1 MEKDSTKLAI
11 SNALKKLMA
20 QKPLE
25 KITISEIM
33 ESCGMR
39 RQHFYYYFTD
49 IYDLLQWM
57 FEKEAVSLLAKQE
70 GALLWQEGLQQLFQY
85 LSENRAVCLCA
96 LRSMGREPL
105 KRLFET
111 DIYHIIWCTVKQ
123 LAKEKGFPENTQEQE
138 LIAKIF
144 SIGLAGL
151 VESWILGE
159 LNQTPQAMIQLVD
172 GMLQDYIRGAS
183 LRFGSRMQD
192 TVSDQFS

>member
-96 LRSMGREPL
+96 LHSMGREPL

-123 LAKEKGFPENTQEQE
+123 LAKENGFPENTQEQE

-172 GMLQDYIRGAS
+172 CMLQDYIRGAS
-183 LRFGSRMQD
+183 LRFSSRMQD
-192 TVSDQFS
+192 TASDQFS